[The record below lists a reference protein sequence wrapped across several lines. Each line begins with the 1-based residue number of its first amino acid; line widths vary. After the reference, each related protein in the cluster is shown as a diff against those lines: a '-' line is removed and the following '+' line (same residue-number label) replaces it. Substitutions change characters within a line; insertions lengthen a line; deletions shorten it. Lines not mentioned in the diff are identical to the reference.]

1 MILSLLFRMVKSNVW
16 GPLAA
21 GICCLLMSGC
31 ESLESIQLPDE
42 NAYSPA
48 QVEPWLSLVAARDD
62 DWVTVLNAGEQALQW
77 RLRMID
83 SATQSIDLQTFL
95 WYDDRAGRAILRHL
109 LDAADRGVRV
119 RLLLDDTFTSTH
131 AAAIWNIDHHPNV
144 SYRVYNPF
152 ARRSSHMVLRQL
164 MNLGDFSRLDHRM
177 HNKGLIVDNQVA
189 LIGGRNQ
196 ADEYFGWSEGSNFR
210 DLELLCSGEIV
221 QGLSEVFDGFW
232 NNDWSFPEARVIE
245 HRDDWET
252 PEAYAEWLHSVSEPM
267 LDESATERRAA
278 WMALADQ
285 GVPAG
290 CTILADV
297 PASTQPSL
305 AEELPDQMATALVE
319 LFDQAERE
327 LIIVTAYLI
336 PTPELEAALL
346 RAEARGVQV
355 RILTNSLR
363 SNNHLSAHS
372 AYRKHIKRL
381 VEAGVDLHE
390 VRVFA
395 KDRGRYMEHPVKLK
409 RLGLH
414 AKFALIDDQFSVI
427 GSANMDPRS
436 LRLNTEMGLLIES
449 PELNARLRELIAVDF
464 DLNNAWHLNL
474 QPDGSMHW
482 VGDDVVLKHLPADS
496 AWQSLE
502 DWFLSHLPI
511 EGEL

>member
-1 MILSLLFRMVKSNVW
+1 MFGMVDSKMKRRLMAGVLCVSAFLL
-16 GPLAA
+16 
-21 GICCLLMSGC
+21 SGC
-31 ESLESIQLPDE
+31 ETLESIQLPDE
-42 NAYSPA
+42 NAYAPA
-48 QVEPWLSLVAARDD
+48 QVEPWLSFADVHEG
-62 DWVTVLNAGEQALQW
+62 DWVTVLNAGESALQW
-77 RLRMID
+77 RLRAID
-83 SATQSIDLQTFL
+83 SATRSIDLQTFL
-95 WYDDRAGRAILRHL
+95 WYDDRAGQAILRHL

-131 AAAIWNIDHHPNV
+131 AEAIWNIDHHPNV

-152 ARRSSHMVLRQL
+152 GRRSSHIALREL

-177 HNKGLIVDNQVA
+177 HNKSLIVDNQVA
-189 LIGGRNQ
+189 LLGGRNQ
-196 ADEYFGWSEGSNFR
+196 ADEYFGWSEGTNFR
-210 DLELLCSGEIV
+210 DLELLCFGEIV
-221 QGLSEVFDGFW
+221 QGLSGVFDGFW

-245 HRDDWET
+245 HARGWET
-252 PEAYAEWLHSVSEPM
+252 PEAYVEWLHEVSESM
-267 LDESATERRAA
+267 LDESADERQVA
-278 WMALADQ
+278 WDALMEQ
-285 GVPAG
+285 GVAAE

-297 PASTQPSL
+297 PAPTKPSL
-305 AEELPDQMATALVE
+305 AEELPDQMAAALVE

-346 RAEARGVQV
+346 RAEARGVEV

-372 AYRKHIKRL
+372 AYRKHIKGL
-381 VEAGVDLHE
+381 LQGGVDLHE

-395 KDRGRYMEHPVKLK
+395 KDRGRYMEHPFEGK

-414 AKFALIDDQFSVI
+414 AKFGLIDNQFSVI

-436 LRLNTEMGLLIES
+436 LRLNTEMGLLVDS
-449 PELNARLRELIAVDF
+449 PELNERLRELIAVDF
-464 DLNNAWHLNL
+464 DLSNAWHLSL
-474 QPDGSMHW
+474 QPDDDIHW
-482 VGDDVVLKHLPADS
+482 VGDDVVLTHEPADS

-502 DWFLSHLPI
+502 DWFLSCLPI